1 MTLVDT
7 TCSSQLS
14 LARTTGTP
22 GSPDRQGC
30 FEQRED
36 PLQMCAT
43 NSLAS
48 VSRLEPEAGRECP
61 WMSIQRE
68 EEKAPAWLAQS
79 WQLLSGLG
87 TIKAKSALKAIFN
100 RQFDQ
105 IRPCL
110 AQCWS
115 GLRFTIICPVWR
127 EPSPPFQ
134 EQILR
139 LLFSV
144 KPPLWKQAELTPVLN
159 VLTFWLLL
167 SCLQDTASAKILL
180 QGKPKDCHQQ
190 WQSQDQDL
198 CLHTPTSIAHVI
210 HRKWGAR
217 ERGLKMM
224 EAERNLK
231 ATLGLAFHLR

>member
-43 NSLAS
+43 NSVAS

-87 TIKAKSALKAIFN
+87 TIKAKCTEGNFQQAVWPDQTLFGSVLIWSEVYNNLPSVTRAIPSISGANSETALQCQASSLKAGRADSCSECSHFLTAPFLPSRHCKCQNTPPGQTQRLSPAVTVPGPGSLPAHSHI
-100 RQFDQ
+100 DC
-105 IRPCL
+105 PCY
-110 AQCWS
+110 
-115 GLRFTIICPVWR
+115 
-127 EPSPPFQ
+127 SPQ
-134 EQILR
+134 MG
-139 LLFSV
+139 S
-144 KPPLWKQAELTPVLN
+144 
-159 VLTFWLLL
+159 
-167 SCLQDTASAKILL
+167 
-180 QGKPKDCHQQ
+180 
-190 WQSQDQDL
+190 
-198 CLHTPTSIAHVI
+198 
-210 HRKWGAR
+210 
-217 ERGLKMM
+217 
-224 EAERNLK
+224 
-231 ATLGLAFHLR
+231 